1 MSGLV
6 LMYNL
11 WAVATRPERTK
22 DSRET
27 WNWPLWEMTYSFLPC
42 ITEKRGRWMGRQQED
57 TLYVAA
63 TARTGHV
70 PCSQVEAVFFK
81 VMA

>member
-27 WNWPLWEMTYSFLPC
+27 WNWSLWEMTYSFLAC
-42 ITEKRGRWMGRQQED
+42 ITEKRGRWMGRKQED
-57 TLYVAA
+57 MLLLH
-63 TARTGHV
+63 GL
-70 PCSQVEAVFFK
+70 
-81 VMA
+81 VMSPVHRLKLFSSK